1 MSISSGKTILK
12 AVHKFNRTSG
22 MNLSDLDQRTGCLI
36 LKAING
42 QSAIAEVTQYL
53 QKYAK
58 NIHPE
63 SVPGLL
69 EELPVV
75 LARKVPEAT
84 ARKVRNDLR
93 QLQADVAFIPISE
106 QPATDEAGDM
116 PPESNETD
124 IAQAVKKAS
133 TNKGESKK
141 DAFTLAGFPFHQY
154 AGLAKELAIIA
165 AMLLAAGL
173 LNFTV
178 ASQYLLL
185 GLFTVPTILSAFFF
199 GRNQAVM
206 TAFASILLVTITCLN
221 IPERFIT
228 ENGAGLGGTNQ
239 WYHVVSWG
247 CILLLTAYLMGSL
260 YELHQQKIKELRRTY
275 QGILLLLRHVIT
287 QDDNTEDHCFRV
299 SIYAAKIARECGLN
313 DEEIADIR
321 SAALLHD
328 IGSPDISREVLEKA
342 SFLASENNQKNSS
355 TKTDQETLLSRILPL
370 LISNHTIEAHPKSEQ
385 ADAAPLP
392 IGAHILA
399 VADRYDTLV
408 NTKPFTDTTSQ
419 EKAREIIV
427 SGSGKEFDATVVKAF
442 DQACLKGEMT
452 IPSMLL

>member
-1 MSISSGKTILK
+1 MSTGSNNTILK
-12 AVHKFNRTSG
+12 AVHKFNRTGG

-36 LKAING
+36 LKAIRGRN
-42 QSAIAEVTQYL
+42 AVPEVTQYL

-58 NIHPE
+58 NIQPE
-63 SVPGLL
+63 KIPRLL

-106 QPATDEAGDM
+106 EPDSLNAS
-116 PPESNETD
+116 PPESDEKN
-124 IAQAVKKAS
+124 IARSITKAAVKQETAQK
-133 TNKGESKK
+133 TP
-141 DAFTLAGFPFHQY
+141 LPQAGFFLRQY
-154 AGLAKELAIIA
+154 GGLVKELGIIA
-165 AMLLAAGL
+165 AMLVAAGL

-206 TAFASILLVTITCLN
+206 TAFASILLVTIVCLN
-221 IPERFIT
+221 APERFT
-228 ENGAGLGGTNQ
+228 GENGAGLGGSNQ

-260 YELHQQKIKELRRTY
+260 YELHQQKIRELRRTY
-275 QGILLLLRHVIT
+275 QGVLLLLRHVIT
-287 QDDNTEDHCFRV
+287 QDDDTEDHCFRV
-299 SIYAAKIARECGLN
+299 SIYAAKIAREFGLN

-342 SFLASENNQKNSS
+342 SFLAAENSREK
-355 TKTDQETLLSRILPL
+355 DQGTLLSRILPL
-370 LISNHTIEAHPKSEQ
+370 LISNHTIEEHPESQ
-385 ADAAPLP
+385 QQDTAMLP
-392 IGAHILA
+392 VGAHILA
-399 VADRYDTLV
+399 IADRYDTLV
-408 NTKPFTDTTSQ
+408 NNKPPTDTASQ

-427 SGSGKEFDATVVKAF
+427 NASGKEFDAGVVKAF
-442 DQACLKGEMT
+442 NQACLKGEMT
-452 IPSMLL
+452 IPSVLL